1 MTDPISDM
9 LTRIRNALM
18 VKSEKVKVPNSRIK
32 VDLSKVLKDEGY
44 IKDFS
49 IHNDKKND
57 KKKDIDIKLVYDKNG
72 ESVIQEI
79 KRVSKPS
86 RRIYVDKHQIPRING
101 GLGICILTTSKGIMT
116 GTTARRLGIGGE
128 IICTVL

>member
-44 IKDFS
+44 IKDYS
-49 IHNDKKND
+49 VNND
-57 KKKDIDIKLVYDKNG
+57 KKKDIDIKLVYDTNG

-101 GLGICILTTSKGIMT
+101 GLGICILSTSKGIMT

-128 IICTVL
+128 IICTVS

>member
-49 IHNDKKND
+49 VNND
-57 KKKDIDIKLVYDKNG
+57 KKKDIDIKLVYDTNG

-128 IICTVL
+128 IICTVS

>member
-18 VKSEKVKVPNSRIK
+18 VNSEKVRIPNSRIK
-32 VDLSKVLKDEGY
+32 VDLSKVLKEEGY

-49 IHNDKKND
+49 IDNDKNSY
-57 KKKDIDIKLVYDKNG
+57 IDIELVYDSDG
-72 ESVIQEI
+72 ESVIQKI
-79 KRVSKPS
+79 KRASKPS
-86 RRIYVDKHQIPRING
+86 RRIYINKHQIPRIGG